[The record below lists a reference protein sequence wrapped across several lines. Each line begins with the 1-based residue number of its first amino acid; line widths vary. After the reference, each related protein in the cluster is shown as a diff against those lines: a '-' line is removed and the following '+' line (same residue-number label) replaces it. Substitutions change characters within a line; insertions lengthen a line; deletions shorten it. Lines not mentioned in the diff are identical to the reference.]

1 MKSKSQSLSMT
12 VIVLDRLLAEGRRIT
27 HLPAVSAT
35 TAVEAVLGE
44 LERLRAERGQTPAI
58 TRKAGAGPHD
68 KAAAK

>member
-44 LERLRAERGQTPAI
+44 LERLRAASGSVQA
-58 TRKAGAGPHD
+58 KV
-68 KAAAK
+68 KAATK

>member
-1 MKSKSQSLSMT
+1 MT

-44 LERLRAERGQTPAI
+44 LERLRAERLSKSIERNTSA
-58 TRKAGAGPHD
+58 RKAAP
-68 KAAAK
+68 K